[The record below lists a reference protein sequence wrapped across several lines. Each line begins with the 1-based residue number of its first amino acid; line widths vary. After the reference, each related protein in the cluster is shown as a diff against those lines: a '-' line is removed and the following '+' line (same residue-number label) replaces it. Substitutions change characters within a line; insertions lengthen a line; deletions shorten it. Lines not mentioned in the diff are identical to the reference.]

1 MPCNVLIAGS
11 LMTVDIKLFEQNYYR
26 VAYLFSLFTVP
37 YMRNIYREFGG
48 DMLLNIVVG
57 EIGTR
62 NVSQFFQSAS
72 LDTTKHSSYYEAMLD
87 EVDENP
93 RLLRPCNAL
102 SISDATGI
110 PRETVRRKVNALI
123 KMGWVQQNEKGH
135 LYLTSKVAKHFE
147 RFLLSSIESLL
158 PAAHALDD
166 VLTFPEDKSAG
177 TAAE

>member
-1 MPCNVLIAGS
+1 
-11 LMTVDIKLFEQNYYR
+11 MTVDMKLFEQNYYR
-26 VAYLFSLFTVP
+26 IAYLFSLFTVP
-37 YMRNIYREFGG
+37 YMRNIYREFSG
-48 DMLLNIVVG
+48 DMLLNIVIG

-62 NVSQFFQSAS
+62 NVSQFFKSS
-72 LDTTKHSSYYEAMLD
+72 SFDTAKDSKYYESMLD
-87 EVDENP
+87 DVEEHP

-147 RFLLSSIESLL
+147 GFLLSSIESLL

-166 VLTFPEDKSAG
+166 VLSSLSPEDRESGKPD
-177 TAAE
+177 